1 MKLTFTVVLD
11 KDTGAG
17 REVELST
24 SAEVAQAQF
33 CFDVIKYYKEMY
45 GKFWIV

>member
-1 MKLTFTVVLD
+1 MKLTFTVV
-11 KDTGAG
+11 KGTGAG